1 MFFDRNPTSF
11 TKHQTLELHLMVES
25 KLGDIQWE
33 MYAKSRFNFDPKTF
47 QKSAFEKLGKRQQYA
62 NLDEGPGVQL

>member
-1 MFFDRNPTSF
+1 MA
-11 TKHQTLELHLMVES
+11 ES
-25 KLGDIQWE
+25 KLGDIQWK